1 MDARSD
7 LYSVGIML
15 FQLVTGR
22 LPFEADSPLAIAYAH
37 VQEEPVTPSSI
48 NRSLPRRWTR

>member
-1 MDARSD
+1 
-7 LYSVGIML
+7 ML

-37 VQEEPVTPSSI
+37 VQEEPVPPSSV
-48 NRSLPRRWTR
+48 NRALPPRSTRWWPAR